1 MEQQNIQSHMRV
13 GDIRQGRN
21 PRTYFDAVETAEMEA
36 SVSAKGVI
44 QPILIRPVNDWFE
57 IVAGERRWR
66 AALKVCGEDYEI
78 PVLIKTLSDEE
89 AGELALIE
97 NVSRANMSP
106 TEEATAAAKVLGRCE
121 GNRDEAAKRLGWT
134 RKTLD
139 KRLALMNCSTSVMV
153 ALNERK
159 IHLGHAELLAAV
171 PKDRQEK
178 VIVNLLS
185 HPVLRTVAE
194 FKAGLEQIS
203 QAMATAI
210 FDKTD
215 CAGCI
220 HNSGNQQALFAE
232 AVADGHCTNSD
243 CFNQKAEEA
252 LEAKKK
258 SLAEN
263 YPCVVIVRPGE
274 NNTVIKLVAEGA
286 TGVGEEQAAACRS
299 CKSFGAAIS
308 AVPGKMG
315 NVYESQCFDSACHT
329 KKVGERLL
337 AEKKAAAK
345 PATAPSTSKP
355 TDSKPV
361 AGKGAE
367 KSTSTSKSAVTS
379 VQDTQRVVD
388 YRIGV
393 WRKAL
398 KKELYAD
405 SHKNL
410 CMLIGIMMTR
420 GGSNVSPAKLA
431 SGFETLTSEKPP
443 ISNVGEAAKMV
454 ANSDET
460 VRSQMLSGIAISIT
474 DSIDKAHLP
483 EMLRF
488 MNVDLTKCWKL
499 NAKFLDLL
507 TKSEIEVIAEELGL
521 KAALGDNYAK
531 AKSGKK
537 DEFIKA
543 LMEIK
548 GFVYEGKI
556 PKVLKFQVS

>member
-1 MEQQNIQSHMRV
+1 MQQQSNQSHMRV
-13 GDIRQGRN
+13 GNIHKGRN
-21 PRTYFDAVETAEMEA
+21 PRTYFDPVETAELES

-44 QPILIRPVNDWFE
+44 QPILIRPVNNWFE

-66 AALKVCGEDYEI
+66 AALKVLGDDYEI
-78 PVLIKTLSDEE
+78 PVLIKDLSDEE
-89 AGELALIE
+89 ADELALIE

-106 TEEATAAAKVLGRCE
+106 TEEAVAAAKVLGRCS

-134 RKTLD
+134 RKTMD
-139 KRLALMNCSTSVMV
+139 KRLALMNCSPSVMV

-159 IHLGHAELLAAV
+159 IQLGHAELLAAV

-178 VIVNLLS
+178 AVVNLLS
-185 HPVLRTVAE
+185 RSVLPTVAE

-203 QAMATAI
+203 QAMAAAI

-215 CAGCI
+215 CTSCI
-220 HNSGNQQALFAE
+220 HNSGNQQALFADSVSE
-232 AVADGHCTNSD
+232 GHCTNSD
-243 CFNQKAEEA
+243 CFNQKTEDM

-258 SLAEN
+258 SLEEN
-263 YPCVVIVRPGE
+263 YPRVVIVRQGE

-286 TGVGEEQAAACRS
+286 TGVGTEQAAACRS

-308 AVPGKMG
+308 AIPGKVG
-315 NVYESQCFDSACHT
+315 NVYESQCFDTSCHT

-345 PATAPSTSKP
+345 PATASATAKP
-355 TDSKPV
+355 ADSKPV
-361 AGKGAE
+361 TGKGAE
-367 KSTSTSKSAVTS
+367 KSTITSKATVTS

-398 KKELYAD
+398 KKELFAD
-405 SHKNL
+405 PHKNL
-410 CMLIGIMMTR
+410 CMLIGIMMTC
-420 GGSNVSPAKLA
+420 GGTNVSSTKLA
-431 SGFETLTSEKPP
+431 SGFEAMTSQKPP
-443 ISNVGEAAKMV
+443 VGNVGEAAAMV
-454 ANSDET
+454 AEVDDK
-460 VRSQMLSGIAISIT
+460 VRSQMLSGIVISIT
-474 DSIDKAHLP
+474 DSIEKSNLP
-483 EMLRF
+483 EMLKF
-488 MNVDLTKCWKL
+488 MQVDLAKYWKL
-499 NAKFLDLL
+499 NAEFLDLL

-521 KAALGDNYAK
+521 KAALGEKYAK

-543 LMEIK
+543 LMEIE

-556 PKVLKFQVS
+556 PKVLIHSVA